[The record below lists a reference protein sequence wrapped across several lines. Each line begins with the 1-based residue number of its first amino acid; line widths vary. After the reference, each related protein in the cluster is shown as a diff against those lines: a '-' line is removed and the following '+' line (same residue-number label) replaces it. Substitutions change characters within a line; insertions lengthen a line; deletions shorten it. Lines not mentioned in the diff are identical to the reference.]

1 MQGYDSVMVNSDL
14 EIGGTDQKFNMLAGR
29 TIQKAFRQKPQ
40 DIMTLTLLEGTDGR
54 KMSKSYG
61 NVIGIDDKPND
72 MYGKIMSARDDLIP
86 KYFELC
92 TLLPLIEIKKIRTA
106 LKNKKINP
114 RNAKARLAFE
124 IVSMYHGK
132 KAAEEAEKEFN
143 RVFKEKELPAEIPAL
158 TIKEKSLALSDLLV
172 KTKLASSKSEAKRL
186 IEQGGVKID
195 GETQKDWKKQI
206 EIKKGMVIQAGKRKF
221 VSIYQ
226 P

>member
-1 MQGYDSVMVNSDL
+1 M
-14 EIGGTDQKFNMLAGR
+14 GR
-29 TIQKAFRQKPQ
+29 RVQRHYKMPEQ
-40 DIMTLTLLEGTDGR
+40 DILLVPLLEGTDGVK

-61 NVIGIDDKPND
+61 NYIALDEAPNVMFEKTMRLPD
-72 MYGKIMSARDDLIP
+72 NLIT
-86 KYFELC
+86 KYFLLC
-92 TLLPLIEIKKIRTA
+92 TDKSEKEIQKIKKGVECGE
-106 LKNKKINP
+106 LNP
-114 RNAKARLAFE
+114 RDAKADLARE
-124 IVSMYHGK
+124 IITLYHGRK
-132 KAAEEAEKEFN
+132 TAQKAEKEFN
-143 RVFKEKELPAEIPAL
+143 RVFKEKELPAKIPAL